1 MPTIEIRETGRLD
14 ERESAFPQATQLP
27 NGDLVCSFSV
37 GGAAHVSGG
46 SDWARSTDGG
56 RTWHLAGTVLP
67 VDPEHGWANAL
78 KTSYDADSKTLYAY
92 GSRIASDTQNAFGDR
107 ATTAIY
113 CRSEDEG
120 QTWSPA
126 SEVPFGVD
134 CPLEVSHGILP
145 LGEGRLLAPAA
156 TLPASDR
163 LGEQVL
169 VAISDD
175 GGQSWPQTSI
185 VLEDRQ
191 QQRVFFEQKL
201 AQLGDGRVLATAWTA
216 TRPDYIDEPNSFA
229 ISSDRG
235 TSWGP
240 VQSTGIQGQTMT
252 PIPLGDDR
260 LLVVYNR
267 RYGDQAIIM
276 CLVTMTDDSWTVH
289 YEGIL
294 YDAQTQ
300 HQRQAS
306 ENWQTEELAAFQ
318 FGFPTAVILADGS
331 VLATHWSVEEGR
343 CGIRWTRLAIDWT

>member
-1 MPTIEIRETGRLD
+1 M
-14 ERESAFPQATQLP
+14 
-27 NGDLVCSFSV
+27 
-37 GGAAHVSGG
+37 
-46 SDWARSTDGG
+46 
-56 RTWHLAGTVLP
+56 LP
-67 VDPEHGWANAL
+67 VDPERGWANAL

-92 GSRIASDTQNAFGDR
+92 GSRIASDTQNAFGER

-145 LGEGRLLAPAA
+145 LGDGRLLAPAA

-175 GGQSWPQTSI
+175 GGQTWPHTSV

-229 ISSDRG
+229 ISCDRG

-252 PIPLGDDR
+252 PISLGDDR

-289 YEGIL
+289 YLSLI
-294 YDAQTQ
+294 
-300 HQRQAS
+300 H
-306 ENWQTEELAAFQ
+306 
-318 FGFPTAVILADGS
+318 I
-331 VLATHWSVEEGR
+331 
-343 CGIRWTRLAIDWT
+343 